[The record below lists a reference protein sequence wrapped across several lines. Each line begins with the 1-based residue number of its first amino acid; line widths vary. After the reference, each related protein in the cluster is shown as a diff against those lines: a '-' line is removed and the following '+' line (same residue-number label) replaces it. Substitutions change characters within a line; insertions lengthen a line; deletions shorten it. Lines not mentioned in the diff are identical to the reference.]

1 MNISRKGTGTYLVT
15 HDLRHTRY
23 SVLCMDEGNGRHN
36 AKVGN
41 ITANSFEIYTR
52 YDNTLYSNIDFT
64 FYVFGD
70 NY

>member
-15 HDLRHTRY
+15 HDLGHTRY

-64 FYVFGD
+64 FLVFGD